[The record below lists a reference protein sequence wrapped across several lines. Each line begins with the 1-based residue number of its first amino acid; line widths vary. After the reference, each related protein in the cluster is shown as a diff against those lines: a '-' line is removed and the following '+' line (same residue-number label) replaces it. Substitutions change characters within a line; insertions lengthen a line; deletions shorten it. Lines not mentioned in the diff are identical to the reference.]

1 MDCCATFFAIVIG
14 LALWVLA
21 MYALLLAL
29 YFVFLMVPL
38 VLPFATMA
46 LGAEIGGDVGGVAGF
61 VTGLII
67 SAAMWRPWYDWLGR
81 VGNRRFPRQST
92 YTSRHEQDTSTET
105 PAEYWQ
111 RESPEDFWDEDDGD
125 IILHPSGANPGRP
138 RLAPAGTHGALSA
151 KGADFPDATCPY
163 CQSGFLPSE
172 DVLVCRACEIP
183 HHRECWQEN
192 GGCTTYGCENGPN

>member
-1 MDCCATFFAIVIG
+1 MDCCATLFAIVIG
-14 LALWVLA
+14 LALWALA

-29 YFVFLMVPL
+29 YFVFLMVPI

-46 LGAEIGGDVGGVAGF
+46 LGAEIGGDVGGAAGF

-81 VGNRRFPRQST
+81 MSNRRSGTPSARTPRWQ
-92 YTSRHEQDTSTET
+92 QDNSDD

-111 RESPEDFWDEDDGD
+111 RESPEDFWDEDDGEV
-125 IILHPSGANPGRP
+125 ILHPSGANPHRP
-138 RLAPAGTHGALSA
+138 RIAPAGTRGASSA
-151 KGADFPDATCPY
+151 KGADYLGATCPY
-163 CQSGFLPSE
+163 CQSGFLPHE

-192 GGCTTYGCENGPN
+192 GGCTTYGCENGPG